1 MSERTQDWQKRL
13 RGEPPI
19 ENGFTSQLERKVRE
33 RIRMKTK
40 ERRAP
45 VRMIAAAMSIAVLA
59 GGGWWFKDEIQG
71 LMTKEAQTDVPAA
84 LRNDPLADTAVELKV
99 QQDPMSSFLFDN
111 YGKKMFIIRHPSV
124 SFQSLTPPAMDATG
138 DVAKWAEAF
147 ASWMDQARPDVL
159 QLPYS
164 LYAELAAKGKLLSL
178 ESRLKRA
185 DVDLDAY
192 YKPVTELLRL
202 GGGGDLY
209 GLSARFDASVVY
221 VNKKLFETRGVALPS
236 ADGMTVEEILATAAR
251 FAGTGAAGLY
261 GQNGDQTYKIVNFIG
276 ETSGLQSVAYEDG
289 AWRATVGTEGWQDIW
304 RKMAEG
310 TKTGWLRHAKP
321 LGNNYTF
328 DDRMKQDAFALGEA
342 AMTIGGAAYA
352 HLLEE
357 YKSIG
362 QIQDDWIAVPIK
374 PADGAPNQDSFLA
387 PGTVYAVNAAAANQE
402 AAWEVVKFMAGREF
416 GKKLLTTGV
425 QSDLLS
431 SRLDVLDAD
440 EQNRWDA
447 FYAGAADPAQAYKQ
461 LTAAKPGYWN
471 ATGVLAEA
479 GAKYMKTV
487 TNGDLTVE
495 EALGRMQDEL
505 DTSLVSVGGE
515 AAGQ

>member
-1 MSERTQDWQKRL
+1 MTERTQDWQKRL

-33 RIRMKTK
+33 RIRMKTRG
-40 ERRAP
+40 RRAP
-45 VRMIAAAMSIAVLA
+45 LRMVAAAMSIAVLA
-59 GGGWWFKDEIQG
+59 GGGWWFKDDIQG
-71 LMTKEAQTDVPAA
+71 LMAKEARSDVPAA

-99 QQDPMSSFLFDN
+99 QQDSMSSFLFDH

-124 SFQSLTPPAMDATG
+124 SFRSLTPPAMDASG
-138 DVAKWAEAF
+138 DMAKWTQAF
-147 ASWMDQARPDVL
+147 ETWMDEARPDVL
-159 QLPYS
+159 QLPYNV
-164 LYAELAAKGKLLSL
+164 YVELAAKGKLLSL
-178 ESRLKRA
+178 ESRIKSA
-185 DVDLDAY
+185 DVGLDAY
-192 YKPVTELLRL
+192 YEPVTELLRL
-202 GGGGDLY
+202 GGGGELY
-209 GLSARFDASVVY
+209 GLSASFDTSVVY
-221 VNKKLFETRGVALPS
+221 INRKLFESRNVAFS
-236 ADGMTVEEILATAAR
+236 AESGMTVDEILATAAR
-251 FAGTGAAGLY
+251 FAGTGTAGLY
-261 GQNGDQTYKIVNFIG
+261 GQSGDQTYKIVNFMG
-276 ETSGLQSVAYEDG
+276 ETSGLQSVAYQDG

-321 LGNNYTF
+321 LGNNYTY
-328 DDRMKQDAFALGEA
+328 DDRMKQDAFAQGEA
-342 AMTIGGAAYA
+342 AMAIGGAAYA

-357 YKSIG
+357 YKSLG

-387 PGTVYAVNAAAANQE
+387 PGTVYAVNAASANQE

-431 SRLDVLDAD
+431 SRLDVLGAD
-440 EQNRWDA
+440 EQKRWEA

-461 LTAAKPGYWN
+461 LTAAKPSYWR

-479 GAKYMKTV
+479 GAKYMKAV
-487 TNGDLTVE
+487 TDGELTAA
-495 EALGRMQDEL
+495 EALERMQAEL
-505 DTSLVSVGGE
+505 DKALPFVGLE
-515 AAGQ
+515 VTDQ